1 MKQLIKRVTERGR
14 VAVINSLYKDN
25 KEDVHGMM
33 VFNTATK
40 YELVLE
46 IHSEFTIDDHLPS
59 DCKKGAETI
68 AAKKIARFLYKEL
81 FPLVEDMRMALYASD
96 VEKAMDTLSKIES
109 NIKDPLFVGVRNEH
123 AR

>member
-14 VAVINSLYKDN
+14 VALINSLYKDN

-46 IHSEFTIDDHLPS
+46 IHAEFTIDDDLPS
-59 DCKKGAETI
+59 EYKKEAEVI
-68 AAKKIARFLYKEL
+68 AAKRIARVLYKEL
-81 FPLVEDMRMALYASD
+81 FPLVEDMRMALFASD
-96 VEKAMDTLSKIES
+96 RDKAMDALLKIES
-109 NIKDPLFVGVRNEH
+109 NIKDPLFVGIRNEH
-123 AR
+123 SR